1 MTDDFPTPA
10 YSPPSSSRAER
21 AGAEA
26 SSKSLGFTPTAAIA
40 YLGQGNSAAEEYRTV
55 VRARLGQLAVIY
67 ALLFGMVLV
76 VRPLLLGLSDPPV
89 STLTSLLAVLLLGV
103 AALVAWRPAI
113 AIEWLRATELMMTAA
128 LAGLLVLYLY
138 RRLIERSL
146 ADDPVTAQLVEK
158 NAVLLFAMLIL
169 FHGIYVPK
177 SWRRAAGV
185 GVPLAL
191 LSLATVV
198 GGYLTHRDALGWVAE
213 WQNARIIPLVSF
225 GLDSLFL
232 LLLAVVAASGAH
244 MFSRLRNQLAEARYF
259 GQYRLKRQIGSGGM
273 GDVYLAEHQLL
284 KRACAVKLIRASS
297 GLDPHALARFER
309 EVRITATLSHPNT
322 IEIFDYGRTEDGT
335 YYYVMEYLPGLSLAD
350 LVEQYGPL
358 PPERVVYLL
367 RQVCLA
373 LQEAHGAGL
382 IHRDIKP
389 SNIFAARRGGQD
401 DVAKLLD
408 FGLVRPLVPVGSP
421 ELSAVGPVGTP
432 AFMSPEQ
439 VMGESE
445 VDARSDIYS
454 LGAVAYY
461 LLSGRPPFQ
470 QRSGIGTLIAQVRD
484 PVAPLSQLR
493 ADVPADLERVVLWC
507 LAKQPTERPADVDIL
522 EQALGQCACAA
533 DWDKRR
539 AGAWWNESQDGSP
552 ATSRSASCSQ

>member
-1 MTDDFPTPA
+1 MTDDFSTPA
-10 YSPPSSSRAER
+10 YPTSQSSRAQR
-21 AGAEA
+21 AGSER
-26 SSKSLGFTPTAAIA
+26 SGTSLGFTPTAAIA

-55 VRARLGQLAVIY
+55 VRVRLGELAVIY

-76 VRPLLLGLSDPPV
+76 LRPLLLGLTDPPV
-89 STLTSLLAVLLLGV
+89 ATLTSVVAVLLVGA

-113 AIEWLRATELMMTAA
+113 KIEWLRAIELAMTAA
-128 LAGLLVLYLY
+128 LAGVLVLYHY

-146 ADDPVTAQLVEK
+146 AADPVTAQLVEK

-177 SWRRAAGV
+177 SWRRAAAV

-191 LSLATVV
+191 MTLSTVV
-198 GGYLTHRDALGWVAE
+198 VGYLTHRDALGWVAE
-213 WQNARIIPLVSF
+213 WQNRRIIPLVSF
-225 GLDSLFL
+225 GLDTLFL
-232 LLLAVVAASGAH
+232 LLLAAVAASGAH

-297 GLDPHALARFER
+297 GLDPRALARFER

-322 IEIFDYGRTEDGT
+322 VEIFDYGRTEDGT

-367 RQVCLA
+367 RQVCHA
-373 LQEAHGAGL
+373 LREAHGADL

-408 FGLVRPLVPVGSP
+408 FGLVRPLEPVASA
-421 ELSAVGPVGTP
+421 EQSAVGPIGTP

-461 LLSGRPPFQ
+461 LLTGRPPFQ

-484 PVAPLSQLR
+484 PVTPLTQLR

-507 LAKQPTERPADVDIL
+507 LAKQPVERPADVDVL
-522 EQALGQCACAA
+522 ERALGQCACAA
-533 DWDKRR
+533 DWDQRR
-539 AGAWWNESQDGSP
+539 ASAWWHDSLDSQP
-552 ATSRSASCSQ
+552 TAIRSERCSK

>member
-1 MTDDFPTPA
+1 MTDDYSTPA
-10 YSPPSSSRAER
+10 YPPLTSSRAQR
-21 AGAEA
+21 AGAGPET
-26 SSKSLGFTPTAAIA
+26 SLGFTPTAAIA
-40 YLGQGNSAAEEYRTV
+40 YLGQGNTAAEQYRTV
-55 VRARLGQLAVIY
+55 VRVRLGELAVIY

-76 VRPLLLGLSDPPV
+76 LRPLVLGLADLPV
-89 STLTSLLAVLLLGV
+89 SLLAGVIAVLLLGV
-103 AALVAWRPAI
+103 AALIVWRPAMSM
-113 AIEWLRATELMMTAA
+113 EWLRGLELAMTGA

-158 NAVLLFAMLIL
+158 NAVLLCAMLIL

-177 SWRRAAGV
+177 SWRRAAAV

-191 LSLATVV
+191 LSLLTVV
-198 GGYLTHRDALGWVAE
+198 VGYFAHRDALSWLAE
-213 WQNARIIPLVSF
+213 WQNGRVIPLVSF
-225 GLDSLFL
+225 GLDTLFL
-232 LLLAVVAASGAH
+232 LLLATVAASGAH
-244 MFSRLRNQLAEARYF
+244 MYSRLRKQLAEARYF

-284 KRACAVKLIRASS
+284 KRACAVKLIRASA
-297 GLDPHALARFER
+297 GLDPRALARFER

-322 IEIFDYGRTEDGT
+322 VEIFDYGRTEDGT

-358 PPERVVYLL
+358 PPERVIYLL

-408 FGLVRPLVPVGSP
+408 FGLVRPIEAVGSAD
-421 ELSAVGPVGTP
+421 LSAVGPVGTP

-439 VMGESE
+439 VMGEAE

-484 PVAPLSQLR
+484 PVVRLSELR
-493 ADVPADLERVVLWC
+493 ADIPADLERVVLWC
-507 LAKQPTERPADVDIL
+507 LAKQPVERPATVELL
-522 EQALGQCACAA
+522 EQALGQCASAA

-539 AGAWWNESQDGSP
+539 ASAWWHDSQGDWRAAVPGE
-552 ATSRSASCSQ
+552 RCSK

>member
-1 MTDDFPTPA
+1 MEGLRGLELAMT
-10 YSPPSSSRAER
+10 
-21 AGAEA
+21 G
-26 SSKSLGFTPTAAIA
+26 
-40 YLGQGNSAAEEYRTV
+40 
-55 VRARLGQLAVIY
+55 
-67 ALLFGMVLV
+67 
-76 VRPLLLGLSDPPV
+76 
-89 STLTSLLAVLLLGV
+89 
-103 AALVAWRPAI
+103 
-113 AIEWLRATELMMTAA
+113 A

-158 NAVLLFAMLIL
+158 NAVLLCAMLIL

-177 SWRRAAGV
+177 SWRRAAAV

-191 LSLATVV
+191 LSLLTIA
-198 GGYLTHRDALGWVAE
+198 GGYLAHRDALSWVAE
-213 WQNARIIPLVSF
+213 WQNGRVIPLVSF
-225 GLDSLFL
+225 GLDTLFL
-232 LLLAVVAASGAH
+232 LLLATVAASGAH
-244 MFSRLRNQLAEARYF
+244 MYSRLRKQLAEARYF

-284 KRACAVKLIRASS
+284 KRACAVKLIRASA
-297 GLDPHALARFER
+297 GLDPRALARFER

-322 IEIFDYGRTEDGT
+322 VEIFDYGRTEDGT

-358 PPERVVYLL
+358 PPERVIYLL

-408 FGLVRPLVPVGSP
+408 FGLVRPVEAVGSA
-421 ELSAVGPVGTP
+421 ESTAMGPVGTP

-484 PVAPLSQLR
+484 PVVRLSELR
-493 ADVPADLERVVLWC
+493 VDIPADLERAVLWC
-507 LAKQPTERPADVDIL
+507 LAKQPVERPATVELL
-522 EQALGQCACAA
+522 EQALGQCASAA

-539 AGAWWNESQDGSP
+539 ASAWWHDSQGDWRAAVPGE
-552 ATSRSASCSQ
+552 RCSK